1 MNIHGMVWKIANEVS
16 HRMSKINSR
25 TASTKH
31 DIQWVKDNI
40 KSDRVLKTGIIAS
53 DQAYELLDLVMERL
67 DEIEKLSDQYQ
78 EIE

>member
-1 MNIHGMVWKIANEVS
+1 MNLNRMVWNIANEVS
-16 HRMSKINSR
+16 HRMGKINSR
-25 TASTKH
+25 TASAKH